1 MFTGFKKSFHRVS
14 QTTPRDKMRNICQMT
29 ALWKFTSS
37 LKTLHKEGICGLG
50 QPEEHSN
57 DVPKGFLLIL
67 IWFDLFTNSL
77 HLKT

>member
-1 MFTGFKKSFHRVS
+1 
-14 QTTPRDKMRNICQMT
+14 MT
-29 ALWKFTSS
+29 ALWKFTFS

-67 IWFDLFTNSL
+67 IWFDMFTNNL